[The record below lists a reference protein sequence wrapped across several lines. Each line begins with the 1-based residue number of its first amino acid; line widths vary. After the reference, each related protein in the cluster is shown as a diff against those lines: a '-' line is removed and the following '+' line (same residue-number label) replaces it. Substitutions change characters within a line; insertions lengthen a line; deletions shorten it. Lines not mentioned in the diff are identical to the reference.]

1 MAKTLL
7 KNKLVRSACKTP
19 EMIWNK
25 KKLWKAHYYECCTLP
40 YSLDDVKILSK
51 EKFISI
57 TGAVKFL
64 VIWFCFRTFYQI
76 FVCFNSYKK
85 RTFYSVWGTNLK
97 KRKKLTKNNAFQI
110 LHNVS
115 DLFCNFLLIK
125 THTHFFVVS

>member
-7 KNKLVRSACKTP
+7 KNKLVRSACETP

-64 VIWFCFRTFYQI
+64 VIWFCFRTFYQF

-85 RTFYSVWGTNLK
+85 RIFYSVWGTNLK
-97 KRKKLTKNNAFQI
+97 KRKKNCQ
-110 LHNVS
+110 
-115 DLFCNFLLIK
+115 K
-125 THTHFFVVS
+125 TMRFKFYTMLATYFVIFYLSRHIHIFSS